1 MRDSV
6 RAWIDSWSSS
16 SEILRK
22 SGRARQHQA
31 MNARV
36 SKSERIRAWA
46 YSGTAG
52 AGMMGA
58 RGGQA
63 DDVSCWRVAG
73 VDRLRAM
80 GRVEG

>member
-16 SEILRK
+16 SEILWEG
-22 SGRARQHQA
+22 GRVRQRQA
-31 MNARV
+31 MNARA
-36 SKSERIRAWA
+36 SKSERIRVRA

-58 RGGQA
+58 RDGQA
-63 DDVSCWRVAG
+63 DDVSC
-73 VDRLRAM
+73 
-80 GRVEG
+80 